1 MKKKVFKEEKGFTL
15 VEVLVAMSLF
25 TFIVT
30 ISLGAITQVFDV
42 NKKAQMMSV
51 IMGDLSSSLEMMT
64 TQMRYGS
71 GHTCEKEASDSCV
84 RIKFT
89 NYNEEEMEYFLK
101 DELIWVSIDGEEH
114 EITSLDVAVKNLQFN
129 ILDSLIVIVL
139 KGEVGYGVE
148 KSEFNLQTSVSR
160 RGIGYSI

>member
-1 MKKKVFKEEKGFTL
+1 MQKINSKNKGFTL
-15 VEVLVAMSLF
+15 VEVMVAVGLFALVLSMSLG
-25 TFIVT
+25 V
-30 ISLGAITQVFDV
+30 ITQVFSV

-51 IMGDLSSSLEMMT
+51 IMGDLSSSLELMT
-64 TQMRYGS
+64 TQIRYGS
-71 GHTCEKEASDSCV
+71 DHKCEELASDSCV
-84 RIKFT
+84 KISFT
-89 NYNEEEMEYFLK
+89 NYDGVSMEYFLK

-129 ILDSLIVIVL
+129 ILDSLIVIAL

-160 RGIGYSI
+160 RGI

>member
-1 MKKKVFKEEKGFTL
+1 MQKINSKNKGFTL
-15 VEVLVAMSLF
+15 VEVMVAVGLFALVLSM
-25 TFIVT
+25 
-30 ISLGAITQVFDV
+30 SLGAITQVFSV

-51 IMGDLSSSLEMMT
+51 IMGDLSSSLEVMT

-71 GHTCEKEASDSCV
+71 GHTCEEKDSGSCV

-129 ILDSLIVIVL
+129 ILDSLIVIAL